1 MANILIFGA
10 GAIGSAFSVPCLDRQ
25 HQVRIVG
32 THLEENFIDE
42 LKNKKHFHPTL
53 KCHLSKNTSIVKYSD
68 LPNELKNSPDLI
80 VLAVSSKGINWIV
93 DQLNYLSHGK
103 NLPPIL
109 MLTKGLNIHE
119 NNYEL
124 LVDKL
129 DRLLINKGFKD
140 TNVSAVGGPC
150 LASGL
155 AHKVHTSVVFSNK
168 NLETVK
174 WLKDILST
182 DYFHISISNDIIGV
196 EACAAIKN
204 IFSMVIGASQ
214 GLCNN
219 NIEEKLKENYYLN
232 TAASLIRQSL
242 HEMSLFVDLLKGNQE
257 TVYGLAGIGDLYVS
271 SNGGRNSK
279 MGSYIGMGYLYS
291 EIKKSK
297 MPNETI
303 EGAELI
309 FEIGSKIKKD
319 FNIKIMP
326 LMIGMV
332 DAILY
337 DKELK
342 INWNDF
348 K

>member
-1 MANILIFGA
+1 MVNILIFGA

-32 THLEENFIDE
+32 THLEEKFIDE
-42 LKNKKHFHPTL
+42 LKYKKNFHPTL
-53 KCHLSKNTSIVKYSD
+53 KCHLSKNTNIIKYSE
-68 LPNELKNSPDLI
+68 LSNELKNRPDLI
-80 VLAVSSKGINWIV
+80 VLAISSKGINWIV
-93 DQLNYLSHGK
+93 DQLNYLSHEK

-109 MLTKGLNIHE
+109 MLTKGLSIHE

-129 DRLLINKGFKD
+129 NRLLINKGFKAA
-140 TNVSAVGGPC
+140 NVSAVGGPC

-155 AHKVHTSVVFSNK
+155 AHKVHTSVVFANK
-168 NLETVK
+168 NIETVK
-174 WLKDILST
+174 WLKDIFST
-182 DYFHISISNDIIGV
+182 DYFHITVSNDIIGV

-291 EIKKSK
+291 EIKKRK

-337 DKELK
+337 DKDLK